1 MKRLI
6 MISILSIFFIIGNNT
21 ANGLGKDLNEP
32 VTQELGEGFPF
43 GKGMLDVD
51 LGLQFGSLVGN
62 TTYDITFDGGE
73 SKLEFPLGTYLLG
86 LNFGWGYKNEQN
98 QEKVKLDIKWLTNVG
113 DGNGIMKDSDWI
125 DDDESFLTYYGI
137 VVPSGYN
144 HPGLDIYS
152 ESEIKLKATII
163 DINVVYN
170 FWPNKNISIGPMAGY
185 RYQSYKFKVS
195 NTEQIG
201 YDLYAPFTASVRGAT
216 LEYKV
221 NYYIPYFGLNSN
233 LQFGRRFK
241 TNLSFGYAPWASAKD
256 KDDHLLRDKL
266 SKAETDGYAY
276 LANLNLDW
284 NFMTHFYFSI
294 GSEYLKIHTT
304 GTQHQP
310 TADVD
315 DKITSWHWSIY
326 EMITYRF

>member
-1 MKRLI
+1 LAK
-6 MISILSIFFIIGNNT
+6 
-21 ANGLGKDLNEP
+21 EC
-32 VTQELGEGFPF
+32 
-43 GKGMLDVD
+43 LDVD

-86 LNFGWGYKNEQN
+86 FNFGWGYKNEQN

-125 DDDESFLTYYGI
+125 DDDATFLGI
-137 VVPSGYN
+137 SGYN
-144 HPGLDIYS
+144 HPGKDIYS
-152 ESEIKLKATII
+152 ESEIKLRATII

-170 FWPNKNISIGPMAGY
+170 FWPNKNISIGPMAGF
-185 RYQSYKFKVS
+185 RYQLFKYDVK
-195 NTEQIG
+195 NTEQVG
-201 YDLYAPFTASVRGAT
+201 YDSYATDYTASVHGAT

-221 NYYIPYFGLNSN
+221 NYYIPYFGLSSN

-241 TNLSFGYAPWASAKD
+241 TNLSFGYTPWASADD
-256 KDDHLLRDKL
+256 KDDHLLRYKL

-276 LANLNLDW
+276 LANLNLNW
-284 NFMTHFYFSI
+284 NFMTHFYLSI
-294 GSEYLKIHTT
+294 GSEYLRIHTT
-304 GTQHQP
+304 GTQHQSFYGGP
-310 TADVD
+310 YAGWTADVD